1 MKTLLSIL
9 LFSGFALWVCAAVGC
24 QQDKRREDEC

>member
-9 LFSGFALWVCAAVGC
+9 LFSGVALWVCAISGC
-24 QQDKRREDEC
+24 KQDKRREDER